1 MSTGAID
8 ADTRAALLA
17 MQCEEITG
25 HHIYLRLAGRV
36 NDAHNS
42 AVLRRIAAEES
53 RHYGLLRALTGK
65 AVKPRRWRVT
75 FYYWLSRLLGLTFG
89 IKLLE
94 RGEQQAQAG
103 YAAYITR
110 VPMLGEMLAE
120 EQAHED
126 ELLAMLDEE
135 ALQYA
140 GSVVLGLNDAL
151 VELTGAL
158 AGYSL
163 AFQNT
168 RLIALT
174 GLITGVSAS
183 LSMAASEYLSTRAE
197 GGEQSP
203 TRAAIYTGIAYV
215 VTVAL
220 LVAPF
225 LLLKHYLACLALTLA
240 MAVLVIAA
248 FNYYLAV
255 VRDEGFRRRFGEMA
269 LISLGV
275 AALSFGIG
283 YLVRALF
290 GIEI

>member
-1 MSTGAID
+1 MPLNALD
-8 ADTRAALLA
+8 ANTRAALLE
-17 MQCEEITG
+17 MQREEITG
-25 HHIYLRLAGRV
+25 HHIYLQLARSV
-36 NDAHNS
+36 KDEHNRN
-42 AVLRRIAAEES
+42 VLRRIAAEER
-53 RHYGLLRALTGK
+53 RHYESLRALTG
-65 AVKPRRWRVT
+65 ATVAPRRWRVVL
-75 FYYWLSRLLGLTFG
+75 YYWLSRIVGLTFG

-94 RGEQQAQAG
+94 RGEEQAQAN
-103 YAAYITR
+103 YDAYVERI
-110 VPMLGEMLAE
+110 PLLGEILAE

-174 GLITGVSAS
+174 GLITGISAS

-197 GGEQSP
+197 EGEQRP
-203 TRAAIYTGIAYV
+203 LRAALYTGLAYV
-215 VTVAL
+215 FTVAL

-225 LLLKHYLACLALTLA
+225 LIIHHYLVCLALTLI
-240 MAVLVIAA
+240 MAVLVIAV
-248 FNYYLAV
+248 FNYYLSV
-255 VRDEGFRRRFGEMA
+255 VRDENFRRRFAEMA

-275 AALSFGIG
+275 AALSFAIG

-290 GIEI
+290 GIEV